1 MLAGHCVCK
10 VYEQPAHA
18 SLLKESAKQYEQEYI
33 GGGHAQR
40 SSEYAVEGKVH
51 VVHYLA
57 HAVAPVAE
65 GAGYK
70 VAELGVKKKCQHDY
84 QYRHAYH
91 PTAALHQQQYT
102 DRPHNYIHRGVIAHV
117 LNDILI
123 IERDVQYHGR
133 RKYCKN
139 VIVPLY
145 LVLCHVLACGV
156 KKEYQQQREC
166 KVYRAQ
172 HLSGYR
178 PDACIYLEQ
187 GKGYKYCGNNKR
199 NSLWQPVAEGGFAVI
214 LFKHLSGFHRC
225 YFFLAHSCG
234 IDVQLD
240 AFSFWLLIFF
250 LF

>member
-1 MLAGHCVCK
+1 MLASHRVCK
-10 VYEQPAHA
+10 VYEQSAHA
-18 SLLKESAKQYEQEYI
+18 GLLKERAKKYEQEYI
-33 GGGHAQR
+33 CGGHAQR
-40 SSEYAVEGKVH
+40 SSEYAVEGEVH
-51 VVHYLA
+51 MVHYLA
-57 HAVAPVAE
+57 HAVPPVAE

-70 VAELGVKKKCQHDY
+70 IAELGIKKECQYNY
-84 QYRHAYH
+84 QYRHTYH
-91 PTAALHQQQYT
+91 PAAALHQQQYAH
-102 DRPHNYIHRGVIAHV
+102 RPHNYIHRGVIAHI

-123 IERDVQYHGR
+123 VERDVQYHGH
-133 RKYCKN
+133 RKYRED
-139 VIVPLY
+139 VIVPLH

-156 KKEYQQQREC
+156 KKEYQRQREG
-166 KVYRAQ
+166 KMHRTQ

-199 NSLWQPVAEGGFAVI
+199 NSLGQPVAESGFAVV

-240 AFSFWLLIFF
+240 AVRFWLLIFF